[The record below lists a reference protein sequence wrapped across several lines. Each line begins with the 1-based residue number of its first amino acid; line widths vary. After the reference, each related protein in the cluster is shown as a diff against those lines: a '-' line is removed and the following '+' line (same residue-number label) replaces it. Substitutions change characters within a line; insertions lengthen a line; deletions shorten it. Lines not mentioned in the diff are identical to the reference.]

1 MNQSFVQTK
10 PTSARLL
17 ENKVT
22 LITGA
27 SRGIGAAAARCFARE
42 GATVILAARSRD
54 AMARIVDEI
63 VAEGGVALAIETD
76 VADPASVERLVKRTL
91 DAYGRLDAAF
101 NNAGSGHMPAPLAD
115 LSIEDFERNLQ
126 VNLGGIF
133 YAMKYEIPAILAR
146 GGASMA
152 GGGGAIVNMS
162 STAGVSGVKGMAAY
176 SAAKYGIIGLTKTAA
191 LDYAQLNLRVNVL
204 APGPVVTERIQSL
217 SDAAREP
224 ILQAVPMRRIGLPEE
239 IGSAA
244 AWLCSDRASYITG
257 AVLSIDG
264 GRMAG
269 IA

>member
-1 MNQSFVQTK
+1 MNQTQDRTQIKTFQ
-10 PTSARLL
+10 LL
-17 ENKVT
+17 ENKVA

-42 GATVILAARSRD
+42 GAAVILAARSRD
-54 AMARIVDEI
+54 VLSHVVDEI
-63 VAEGGVALAIETD
+63 AAEGGKALAVETD
-76 VADPASVERLVKRTL
+76 VADPASVERLVKSTL

-101 NNAGSGHMPAPLAD
+101 NNAGGGHMPALLAD
-115 LSIEDFERNLQ
+115 LPIEDFERTLQ
-126 VNLGGIF
+126 VNLYGVF
-133 YAMKYEIPAILAR
+133 YAMKYEIPAML
-146 GGASMA
+146 A

-191 LDYAQLNLRVNVL
+191 LDYARLNLRVNAL
-204 APGPVVTERIQSL
+204 TPGPVLTERIQSL

-224 ILQAVPMRRIGLPEE
+224 ILQAVPMGRIGLPEE
-239 IGSAA
+239 IASAA
-244 AWLCSDRASYITG
+244 AWLCSDGASYITG